1 MISDLQQDVK
11 TIVPIA
17 EGILQD
23 TQKLL
28 HQELALA
35 KSEIRQ
41 EMAVAK
47 EVSIAGAAGLC
58 LGSLTLLMASFTL
71 VYLIAWAIPS
81 IPLFADFGLVTLGM
95 LAPCVVLL
103 KKAKELAEKS
113 SFLPRKSIESLKSSA
128 ATFVGGGL

>member
-1 MISDLQQDVK
+1 MISDLQQDVQS
-11 TIVPIA
+11 IMPIA

-23 TQKLL
+23 TQKLF

-47 EVSIAGAAGLC
+47 EVTIAGAAGLC
-58 LGSLTLLMASFTL
+58 LGSLTLLMASFTM
-71 VYLIAWAIPS
+71 VYLIAWAVPS
-81 IPLFADFGLVTLGM
+81 LPIFADFGLVTLGM
-95 LAPCVVLL
+95 VVPCATLL
-103 KKAKELAEKS
+103 KKAKDLALKS
-113 SFLPRKSIESLKSSA
+113 SFLPRQSIDSLKSSA